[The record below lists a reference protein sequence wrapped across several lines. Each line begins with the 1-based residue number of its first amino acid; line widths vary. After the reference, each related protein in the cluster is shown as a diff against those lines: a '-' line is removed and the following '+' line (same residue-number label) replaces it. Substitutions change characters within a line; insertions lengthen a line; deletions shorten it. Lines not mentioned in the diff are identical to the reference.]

1 MEYSF
6 GGDRPTDVNKG
17 TFSKTNIMNRD
28 EKKRKMA
35 ERQKKALGVGEAF
48 IKNVPGS
55 VISGAYQGSKIGG
68 PAGTIVGGAIG
79 LVTGLMGMS
88 EEVTANQEQFM
99 TMLDAQ
105 KQAKQREKLALAAQR
120 ESIRAAKRKNKDAG
134 MFLPPAPIVEAD
146 KDIISAMSSGT
157 SFYDQRLGNLYGYS
171 T

>member
-1 MEYSF
+1 MRKS
-6 GGDRPTDVNKG
+6 
-17 TFSKTNIMNRD
+17 
-28 EKKRKMA
+28 EKWPRGK
-35 ERQKKALGVGEAF
+35 KKALGVGKAF

-55 VISGAYQGSKIGG
+55 VAAGVYKGSQSSNPVAGA
-68 PAGTIVGGAIG
+68 IVGGAIG

-99 TMLDAQ
+99 AMLDAQ
-105 KQAKQREKLALAAQR
+105 KQAKQRAKLATAAER